1 MEIRVVAKSITEIEA
16 DALIVNLFEGVT
28 IPGGATGAVDQA
40 LGGAISDLIRSG
52 EIKGKVGEVAVVH
65 TLGRIPAR
73 RVLVAGL
80 GKADSFDLEKVR
92 VVSAAAV
99 RKARDLGAAHV
110 SSIAHGA
117 GIGGLDYKQAAAAV
131 VEGTLLGLYTFTTYQ
146 KKGEEAREVHEFTL
160 AEIDAG
166 KAREMA
172 EAARVG
178 RIFAEGANLARDLGN
193 EPANVLTPSALADRA
208 VKVAEELG
216 LEYEVLDAD
225 AMAKLG
231 MGALL
236 GVAQGSA
243 EPPRMVVM
251 KYQGHPGSKETLALV
266 GKGITF
272 DTGGISI
279 KPSQGMAEMKFD
291 MCGAAS
297 VVGAMRIVGQLKPKV
312 NVMGV
317 IPATENMPGG
327 RAQRPGDIV
336 RALNGKT
343 IEIDN
348 TDAEGRLILAD
359 AICYARKLGA
369 TRIVDIATLTG
380 ACVVALG
387 HVASGVVANNDDLA
401 DLVIAAGKA
410 SGEKFWRLPAFEEY
424 KKQIKSDY
432 ADIKNSGG
440 RPAGAITAG
449 LFLAEFVEETPWAHL
464 DIAGTAN
471 ELAEVAW
478 QPNKGA
484 TGIPARTLARLAL
497 RLAERV

>member
-1 MEIRVVAKSITEIEA
+1 MEIRVVPKSITELEA
-16 DALIVNLFEGVT
+16 DALIVNLFDGVSS
-28 IPGGATGAVDQA
+28 PSGATGDVDRA
-40 LGGAISDLIRSG
+40 LGGAITDLIQSG
-52 EIKGKVGEVAVVH
+52 EIKGKLGEVTVVH

-80 GKADSFDLEKVR
+80 GKAEAFDLEKVR

-110 SSIAHGA
+110 ASIVHGA
-117 GIGGLDYKQAAAAV
+117 GIGKLDHKQAAAAV
-131 VEGTLLGLYTFTTYQ
+131 VEGTLLGLYTFKEYQ
-146 KKGEEAREVHEFTL
+146 KRGEEDKEVREFTL
-160 AEIDAG
+160 VEIDAG
-166 KAREMA
+166 KARAMA
-172 EAARVG
+172 DAARVG
-178 RIFAEGANLARDLGN
+178 RIFAEGTNLARDLGN
-193 EPANVLTPSALADRA
+193 EPPNQLTPSALADRA
-208 VKVAEELG
+208 AKVAEELG
-216 LEYEVLDAD
+216 LECEVLDAE
-225 AMAKLG
+225 AMGRLG

-243 EPPRMVVM
+243 EPPKMAVI
-251 KYQGHPGSKETLALV
+251 KYQGHPGGKETLALV

-272 DTGGISI
+272 DTGGISL
-279 KPSQGMAEMKFD
+279 KPGQGMEEMKFD

-297 VVGAMRIVGQLKPKV
+297 VVGAMRIIGQLKPKI
-312 NVMGV
+312 NVLGV
-317 IPATENMPGG
+317 IPTAENMPGG
-327 RAQRPGDIV
+327 KAQRPGDIV
-336 RALNGKT
+336 RAMNGKT

-401 DLVIAAGKA
+401 EQVLAAGKA
-410 SGEKFWRLPAFEEY
+410 SGEKFWRLPAYDEY
-424 KKQIKSDY
+424 KKQLKSDY
-432 ADIKNSGG
+432 ADLKNTGG

-449 LFLAEFVEETPWAHL
+449 LFLAEFAEETPWAHL

-484 TGIPARTLARLAL
+484 SGIPARTLARLAL
-497 RLAERV
+497 SLAERV